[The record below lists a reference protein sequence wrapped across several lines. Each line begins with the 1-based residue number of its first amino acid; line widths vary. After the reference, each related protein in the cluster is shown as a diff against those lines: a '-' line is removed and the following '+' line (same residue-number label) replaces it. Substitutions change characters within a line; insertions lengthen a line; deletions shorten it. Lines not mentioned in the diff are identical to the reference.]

1 MCKVKK
7 IYYFCHSNNKIFS
20 LKILIDD
27 KIRAACP
34 DLRIGIIRADVLNA
48 PTDDELW
55 SELTAECDRIKQ
67 EYTQVLQIN
76 ARPAIAATRS
86 LYKALGKDPN
96 RYRVSSE
103 ALCRRIIRGID
114 IYRINRLVDMINLI
128 SIRSGYAIGG
138 FDADKIQGDCLT
150 LGVGEAD
157 EPFEAIGRGV
167 LNIQGLPIYRDAV
180 GGIGTPTS
188 DNERTKIT
196 DNTTRVQMNIN
207 AFAPE
212 MPLEQTMAWSIELLR
227 KYANAENISSFI
239 EK

>member
-1 MCKVKK
+1 M
-7 IYYFCHSNNKIFS
+7 
-20 LKILIDD
+20 KILIDD
-27 KIRAACP
+27 KIREASP

-48 PTDDELW
+48 PTDGELWDELI
-55 SELTAECDRIKQ
+55 AECDSIKQ
-67 EYTQVLQIN
+67 QYTQVLQIN

-138 FDADKIQGDCLT
+138 FDADNIQGETLI

-157 EPFEAIGRGV
+157 EPFEAIGRGM
-167 LNIQGLPIYRDAV
+167 LNIQGLPIYRDSV

-196 DNTTRVQMNIN
+196 DTTTKIQMNIN
-207 AFAPE
+207 AFTQE
-212 MPLEQTMAWSIELLR
+212 MPLEQAMEWSIELLR
-227 KYANAENISSFI
+227 KYASAENIVSFI
-239 EK
+239 VE